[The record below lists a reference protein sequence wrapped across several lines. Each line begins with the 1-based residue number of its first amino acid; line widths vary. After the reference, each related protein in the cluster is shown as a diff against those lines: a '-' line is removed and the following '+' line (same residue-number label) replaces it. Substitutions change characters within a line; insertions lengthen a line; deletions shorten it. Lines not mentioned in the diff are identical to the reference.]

1 MSANWGSR
9 RSSGA
14 RVSFILRL
22 LTVFGLG
29 AVELWAAFP
38 AGLAFGLSPPVVG
51 VVTAAG
57 ALTGVAVIVYPGE
70 RLRSWLVRRYSRPGK
85 SKSMN
90 RATRLWERYGVIGV
104 GLIAPLV
111 VGVPLAAALGIAL
124 GAPRQRLVL
133 LLALVVLAW
142 CVVLTIASYLGLAGL
157 HALRG

>member
-1 MSANWGSR
+1 M
-9 RSSGA
+9 
-14 RVSFILRL
+14 VLILHL

-38 AGLAFGLSPPVVG
+38 AGLAFGFSPLLVG

-57 ALTGVAVIVYPGE
+57 ALGGVVVIVYPGA
-70 RLRSWLVRRYSRPGK
+70 RLRSWVVRRYSRPGK
-85 SKSMN
+85 SRSMN

-124 GAPRQRLVL
+124 GAPRRRLVL
-133 LLALVVLAW
+133 LVALVVLAW

-157 HALRG
+157 HALRHS